1 MRTVTVNVQFL
12 DAFTWFNEPECTF
25 QVNNQVDLWRVN
37 ISANQSNIAHLLSLL
52 QPDEIARANRYMQE
66 KDRTR
71 FIISRAILRQIL
83 GKYINQVAADLKFVI
98 GVDKKPYIVGADIKY
113 NVSHS
118 ANWVLIAIANTN
130 VGVDTEKINPLFDFS
145 SILEDNFS
153 KAEIDFIGESPQNFF
168 LLWTR
173 KEALT
178 KATGQGLD
186 ENLKYMPSL
195 DGLHPADARVLIT
208 DKNWQIKSFKIDEM
222 NWGSV
227 ALESKIQKLNFFDF
241 ISTRPAK

>member
-1 MRTVTVNVQFL
+1 MGAVTVNIQFL
-12 DAFTWFNEPECTF
+12 DAVTWLNETECTF
-25 QVNNQVDLWRVN
+25 QLNDEVDLWRVN
-37 ISANQSNIAHLLSLL
+37 ISANQSNIANLLSLL
-52 QPDEIARANRYMQE
+52 QPDEIVRANRYLQE

-71 FIISRAILRQIL
+71 FIVSRAALRQIL
-83 GKYINQVAADLKFVI
+83 GKYTNQSAVDLKFSI
-98 GVDKKPYIVGADIKY
+98 GTNKKPYISGTDIRY

-118 ANWVLIAIANTN
+118 ADWVLIAIANTN
-130 VGVDTEKINPLFDFS
+130 VGVDTEKINPLFDFT

-153 KAEIDFIGESPQNFF
+153 KAEIDFIGQSPQNFF

-178 KATGQGLD
+178 KATSQGLD

-195 DGLHPADARVLIT
+195 DGLHPVDARMLLT
-208 DKNWQIKSFKIDEM
+208 DRNWQVKSFKIDGL

-227 ALESKIQKLNFFDF
+227 ALESKIQKLNFFDH
-241 ISTRPAK
+241 I

>member
-1 MRTVTVNVQFL
+1 MAAVTINVQFL
-12 DAFTWFNEPECTF
+12 DTVKWFDETECTF
-25 QVNNQVDLWRVN
+25 QLNDEVDLWRIN
-37 ISANQSNIAHLLSLL
+37 IAANQSNIANFLSLL
-52 QPDEIARANRYMQE
+52 QPDEVARANRYLQE

-71 FIISRAILRQIL
+71 FIISRATLRQIL
-83 GKYINQVAADLKFVI
+83 GKYTNQSAADLKFSI
-98 GVDKKPYIVGADIKY
+98 GTNKKPYIKGADIKY

-118 ANWVLIAIANTN
+118 ADWVLIAIANTN
-130 VGVDTEKINPLFDFS
+130 VGVDTEKINPLFDFT

-153 KAEIDFIGESPQNFF
+153 KAEIDFIGQSPQNFF

-186 ENLKYMPSL
+186 ENLKYMPCL

-208 DKNWQIKSFKIDEM
+208 DKNWQIKSFKIDGM

-227 ALESKIQKLNFFDF
+227 ALESKIQQLNFFDY
-241 ISTRPAK
+241 IYLAK